1 MSKQT
6 INIGASP
13 NDGTGT
19 PLRTS
24 FDYTNQNFTEIYTA
38 LGGGVALPGATTQVI
53 FNDGGTNLA
62 GDAGL
67 VYNKTT
73 DALTVAGLVT
83 AGSAT
88 ITGDLTVR
96 TDKLAVT
103 STGVGC
109 GTLTPVSKLVVR
121 DGSNRNFVV
130 ISDASQLGS
139 AGIAIGSFTDNA
151 AAYAPLSVI
160 ASAMQFSNTTSATY
174 LINGTTAMTLDSTGL
189 GIGNTPIGKFDVY
202 NTVSDTTV
210 FIRSD
215 TTKLGQIVFRDNF
228 DAGNQGK
235 LKYDHSTDTLS
246 LSAGGNEN
254 LFLSSTGN
262 LSLATGNVVMGTS
275 GKGID
280 FSATANGSGTM
291 TSELLN
297 DYEEGTWTPVA
308 LNLTVVGSVT
318 YTGKYTKIGRVVY
331 IYLKVA
337 ASTSSSSVANSTE
350 FSGLPFVPADN
361 APVTAVN
368 NATVSSLGVGIL
380 GTTSVL
386 YPPTWTSV
394 ATVFLSGFY
403 NV

>member
-24 FDYTNQNFTEIYTA
+24 FDYTNQNFTELYTA
-38 LGGGVALPGATTQVI
+38 LGGGVGLPGATTQVI

-83 AGSAT
+83 AGSAS
-88 ITGDLTVR
+88 ITGAATVGTTLGVTGASTLASVGVTGAATVGTTLGVTGDSTLTG
-96 TDKLAVT
+96 AV
-103 STGVGC
+103 GVG
-109 GTLTPVSKLVVR
+109 
-121 DGSNRNFVV
+121 
-130 ISDASQLGS
+130 A
-139 AGIAIGSFTDNA
+139 
-151 AAYAPLSVI
+151 
-160 ASAMQFSNTTSATY
+160 
-174 LINGTTAMTLDSTGL
+174 
-189 GIGNTPIGKFDVY
+189 TPIGKFDVY

-215 TTKLGQIVFRDNF
+215 TTKLGQIVFRDNA

-235 LKYDHSTDTLS
+235 LKYDHLTDTLS

-262 LSLATGNVVMGTS
+262 LSLATGNLVMTTS

-280 FSATANGSGTM
+280 FSATAGTG

-297 DYEEGTWTPVA
+297 DYEEGTWTPTDGSGAGLVFTVSA
-308 LNLTVVGSVT
+308 CRYTKVGRAVTVQGNITYPVTVSAVSANISGFPFNSADGIYLDIKYSDASIASLTYLFPLTSSVNLSTPGLSVLNSTVS
-318 YTGKYTKIGRVVY
+318 GKYI
-331 IYLKVA
+331 
-337 ASTSSSSVANSTE
+337 S
-350 FSGLPFVPADN
+350 FSG
-361 APVTAVN
+361 TYM
-368 NATVSSLGVGIL
+368 I
-380 GTTSVL
+380 
-386 YPPTWTSV
+386 
-394 ATVFLSGFY
+394 
-403 NV
+403 